1 MNTKQCSQCSVVLS
15 LDMFSRQIHGK
26 YGVKSWCK
34 GCSNKR
40 SKQYAKQNSE
50 KINEYNKIWIANN
63 WDRYQDRKFQY
74 RYGIS
79 FEQYQNILR
88 QQNNVCAICEQPESR
103 MTPNGKQLWL
113 SVDHDHS
120 CCKGTK
126 SCGKCVRGLLCWR
139 CNTAMGKFND
149 DINLIEKT
157 ITYLKKRKTK

>member
-1 MNTKQCSQCSVVLS
+1 MSTKQCRHCLVVLS
-15 LDMFSRQIHGK
+15 LDKFGRKKNAKGGINT
-26 YGVKSWCK
+26 WCK
-34 GCSNKR
+34 ACVR
-40 SKQYAKQNSE
+40 QNQKEYRNNNAE
-50 KINEYNKIWIANN
+50 KTKLIARQWAVGNPSRV
-63 WDRYQDRKFQY
+63 WDHLLRC

-79 FEQYQNILR
+79 FEQYQNILQ

-103 MTPNGKQLWL
+103 IARSGKVIRL

-139 CNTAMGKFND
+139 CNTSIGKFND